1 MVSALHKMYYQSLG
15 VLCNTKRVPTC
26 TIRQY
31 RVRMDCNYHWNK
43 ATYCCG
49 HQYCSYKSDLSR
61 SVIIGGILEMEM
73 TLKAIVQVLR

>member
-15 VLCNTKRVPTC
+15 LCCNPKRVPTC

-43 ATYCCG
+43 AAYAADV
-49 HQYCSYKSDLSR
+49 SIVPKLDLSR
-61 SVIIGGILEMEM
+61 PVIGGILEMIE
-73 TLKAIVQVLR
+73 LY